1 MTDGG
6 SAAPETIT
14 FLVDVRGRPLT
25 KSFRRVGGK
34 LVKGA
39 YPNVAEFRAVAV
51 PVNDIVSMAAALTA
65 VTGDGTAAAIRGT
78 PGKFYPTNGAPAFR
92 LLYPQEGL
100 VAARTGA
107 RIPLEKI
114 RKENLKPDDDT
125 LWAVTWLPMFEDA
138 PRHWAI
144 FDVDRVPVPEHLS
157 DDWVDEPEE
166 AVGCV
171 RELLPEPFR
180 AATCWWCVSSSAA
193 IPEPTGRAVSEVF
206 KLKLAFWL
214 DRALLSRE
222 IKSWMAAEKAPV
234 DPAVFVPTQL
244 IYIARPKMD
253 GTHDPVP
260 RRFGL
265 LRGEVDTVAVPAVLP
280 EPEPHEY
287 SYGPGRAE
295 GFEPADGLEGLVEQ
309 IRARLQGEP
318 HVRQHLMAAAGSYV
332 AQHGAN
338 IAQAPLVAALEVVA
352 LEFRSPGEVA
362 GYGVDRMVAYAA
374 AQARSTTWRPFAPIA
389 LHAHLAA
396 FWGEEG
402 TNRFRAVND
411 QRRFLRDWISRQH
424 LYAIARRELAALR
437 TAAFAAEGLA

>member
-1 MTDGG
+1 MTDDG

-14 FLVDVRGRPLT
+14 FLVDARGRPLT
-25 KSFRRVGGK
+25 KSFRQVAGK

-39 YPNVAEFRAVAV
+39 YPSAAEFRAVAV
-51 PVNDIVSMAAALTA
+51 PVNEIESLAAALAA
-65 VTGDGTAAAIRGT
+65 VANDGMAAAIRGA
-78 PGKFYPTNGAPAFR
+78 PGRFYPTNGAPAFR

-144 FDVDRVPVPEHLS
+144 FDVDRVLIPEHLA

-180 AATCWWCVSSSAA
+180 AATCWWCLSSSAA

-214 DRALLSRE
+214 DHALLSRE
-222 IKSWMAAEKAPV
+222 IKSWMAPKRRPLIQPCSSPRSLSTSPDRRWTARTTPCHVGSAYCVAKSIRSRCPRCCRKWIRRTTTRAGGRKASS
-234 DPAVFVPTQL
+234 
-244 IYIARPKMD
+244 RPKA
-253 GTHDPVP
+253 
-260 RRFGL
+260 R
-265 LRGEVDTVAVPAVLP
+265 
-280 EPEPHEY
+280 
-287 SYGPGRAE
+287 
-295 GFEPADGLEGLVEQ
+295 GLVEQ
-309 IRARLQGEP
+309 IRARLHGEP
-318 HVRQHLMAAAGSYV
+318 HVRQHLMAAARSYF
-332 AQHGAN
+332 AQHGATV
-338 IAQAPLVAALEVVA
+338 AQAPLVAALEAVA
-352 LEFRSPGEVA
+352 GEFRSPGEVA

-374 AQARSTTWRPFAPIA
+374 TQTRSATWRPFA
-389 LHAHLAA
+389 
-396 FWGEEG
+396 
-402 TNRFRAVND
+402 
-411 QRRFLRDWISRQH
+411 
-424 LYAIARRELAALR
+424 AIARRARLAV
-437 TAAFAAEGLA
+437 F